1 MSLAFVNCLI
11 NIRVFRAMV
20 AINPF
25 NYEQIA
31 IIFIF
36 LSILVGILLFV
47 RKNKD
52 KISIKLHNEKRIFIL
67 EETAIGQSERLR
79 LIKVGDE
86 TFLMSSGKGVSAQ
99 LIKLNPE
106 NNISKRTDIEQ
117 MQHPKS
123 KKLTKTNLSGNKNKK
138 YNTVNLT
145 EKSEQKNPSETNSIF
160 DAIKLARDKN
170 PLLGFDK

>member
-1 MSLAFVNCLI
+1 
-11 NIRVFRAMV
+11 MV

-36 LSILVGILLFV
+36 LSILLGILLFV

-52 KISIKLHNEKRIFIL
+52 KLSIKLHNEKSIVVL
-67 EETAIGQSERLR
+67 EDTSISQSERLR

-86 TFLMSSGKGVSAQ
+86 TFLMSSGKGVSSH
-99 LIKLNPE
+99 LIKLDP
-106 NNISKRTDIEQ
+106 NNRVSKQTKTQEIVNLNSKKYIQSDLSESSDLSKRESKKHKTITLTK
-117 MQHPKS
+117 KS
-123 KKLTKTNLSGNKNKK
+123 K
-138 YNTVNLT
+138 
-145 EKSEQKNPSETNSIF
+145 QKNQNETNSIF
-160 DAIKLARDKN
+160 DAIRQARDKN

>member
-1 MSLAFVNCLI
+1 
-11 NIRVFRAMV
+11 MV

-25 NYEQIA
+25 NYEQIV

-52 KISIKLHNEKRIFIL
+52 KLSIKLRNEKSISVL
-67 EETAIGQSERLR
+67 EDITISQSERLR

-99 LIKLNPE
+99 LVKLDPE
-106 NNISKRTDIEQ
+106 NSVSNQTETKEIVNLNSKRYVKSDLKES
-117 MQHPKS
+117 KS
-123 KKLTKTNLSGNKNKK
+123 KKYKTITLAK
-138 YNTVNLT
+138 
-145 EKSEQKNPSETNSIF
+145 KSEQKNQNETNSIF
-160 DAIKLARDKN
+160 DAIKQARDKN

>member
-1 MSLAFVNCLI
+1 
-11 NIRVFRAMV
+11 MV

-79 LIKVGDE
+79 LLKVGNE
-86 TFLMSSGKGVSAQ
+86 TFLMSSGKGVAAQ
-99 LIKLNPE
+99 LIKLDPG
-106 NNISKRTDIEQ
+106 NNISKQSEVQPIQ
-117 MQHPKS
+117 NPNP
-123 KKLTKTNLSGNKNKK
+123 KKLTKTNLSGNKDKK
-138 YNTVNLT
+138 YKTVELT
-145 EKSEQKNPSETNSIF
+145 QKSEQRVPSETNSIF
-160 DAIKLARDKN
+160 DAIKQARIKN

>member
-1 MSLAFVNCLI
+1 
-11 NIRVFRAMV
+11 MV

-52 KISIKLHNEKRIFIL
+52 KISIKLHNEKRILIL

-99 LIKLNPE
+99 LIKLDPE
-106 NNISKRTDIEQ
+106 NNISKQTEVQQI
-117 MQHPKS
+117 QHPNP
-123 KKLTKTNLSGNKNKK
+123 KKFTKTNLSGNKNKK
-138 YNTVNLT
+138 YKTVELT
-145 EKSEQKNPSETNSIF
+145 KKSEQKVPSETNSIF
-160 DAIKLARDKN
+160 DAIKQARNKN